1 MSHSSRATRPPGSS
15 EGRTRKVSRS
25 GLSTMSDSS
34 IRTKPSIAE
43 PSKRMSPERPLSN
56 WLSGT
61 SKFLLTPR
69 MSVNCSRRNAT
80 PCSRQRL
87 RISFF
92 VAPVVF
98 SAVAVIQWGG
108 RRRYGAAGGGNAYRP
123 LPPLA
128 APYRLRS
135 HVVVQEELVGMWP
148 QPYRIVLSRPLV
160 AEPGLDHVRR
170 EHPALEQERMI
181 GLERRQRVRERA
193 RRVLHMPA
201 LLRLE
206 LVEIHVHRLGRL
218 DLVLDAVE
226 PGHQQRRER
235 EIRVARGVRGPVLD
249 ALRLGRLGIHGNAAD
264 RRAVALRVD
273 QVDRRLVPRHQPPIA
288 VRRRRREGEQGRC
301 MLD

>member
-15 EGRTRKVSRS
+15 EGSTRKVSRS

-43 PSKRMSPERPLSN
+43 PSKRMSPERALSN

-98 SAVAVIQWGG
+98 SAVAVMAQE
-108 RRRYGAAGGGNAYRP
+108 AAGASRP
-123 LPPLA
+123 PQFLA
-128 APYRLRS
+128 S

-160 AEPGLDHVRR
+160 AQPGPDHVRR

-193 RRVLHMPA
+193 RRVLHMLA
-201 LLRLE
+201 LLRLQ
-206 LVEIHVHRLGRL
+206 LVEVHVHRLGRL

-273 QVDRRLVPRHQPPIA
+273 QVD
-288 VRRRRREGEQGRC
+288 
-301 MLD
+301 